1 MVEILIQLGF
11 VDCVVDDGDLL
22 KLQLKDTAL
31 EFSWPI
37 SRIKTAFPESV
48 LSCTPTSCSVEV
60 AKSIAALVEELDIP
74 EAKIGIASGVS
85 AFLWLYSSI
94 QGSEPTL
101 KFLLCVCE
109 DVFLFYLCR
118 FDCVSLFV

>member
-1 MVEILIQLGF
+1 MACLRDAVLVVVEILIRLGF
-11 VDCVVDDGDLL
+11 VDCVIDDGDLL
-22 KLQLKDTAL
+22 TLQLKDTAL

-37 SRIKTAFPESV
+37 SRIKAAFPESV

-60 AKSIAALVEELDIP
+60 AKIIAALVEELDIP

-109 DVFLFYLCR
+109 
-118 FDCVSLFV
+118 CVCVLFV